1 MAIVRCNR
9 EVRVQLT
16 MTSPGKGGTSILSV
30 DGEEVA
36 NNKIPHTIPFI
47 ITLGETFDVGVDTRT
62 SADD

>member
-1 MAIVRCNR
+1 
-9 EVRVQLT
+9 

-62 SADD
+62 SVDD